1 MKLEQFV
8 ELIAG
13 EFEETAPELFTP
25 ETRFKDLEE
34 WGSLTALSV
43 ISVIDDEF
51 EVTVTGA
58 DLRKY
63 NTIQDLFVLAQK

>member
-34 WGSLTALSV
+34 WGSLTALSI

-51 EVTVTGA
+51 DVTVTGA
-58 DLRKY
+58 DLRKH
-63 NTIQDLFVLAQK
+63 NTIQDLFELTQK